1 MGKPSAK
8 LPYVNMNKVKALVK
22 EQGRRLGYFSEKFGK
37 NPAFMS
43 QVASGKDRLSE
54 EQLAFIA
61 EELGVSEAYLLDK
74 TDDPAPTTKTAPP
87 EEPEEPLSEVK
98 RRLHALVDTAD
109 EDEVERMLV
118 MMDALIE
125 AERKKRESK

>member
-1 MGKPSAK
+1 MSK
-8 LPYVNMNKVKALVK
+8 LPYVNMNKIRALTK
-22 EQGRRLGYFSEKFGK
+22 EQGLSLTYFCNQFGK
-37 NPAFMS
+37 S
-43 QVASGKDRLSE
+43 RTYLSVIASGKDRLASE
-54 EQLAFIA
+54 ELTFIA
-61 EELGVSEAYLLDK
+61 EKLGVSEAYLLDE

-118 MMDALIE
+118 MMEALIE
-125 AERKKRESK
+125 AERKKRETK